1 MKKAIITIF
10 MTLAMVISIGSID
23 SFSHV
28 AEASKP
34 HVIQYVYD
42 PGF

>member
-23 SFSHV
+23 SSSHV
-28 AEASKP
+28 AEAKI
-34 HVIQYVYD
+34 IQYAYD
-42 PGF
+42 PGY

>member
-1 MKKAIITIF
+1 MKKAIIMIF
-10 MTLAMVISIGSID
+10 MTLAMVISVGSID

-34 HVIQYVYD
+34 NVIQYVYD